1 MEHNS
6 SLCSLQGGESVS
18 SQSLEGAF
26 HHRGVGV
33 CQRICDNC
41 WFFSVAV
48 ACSKWCRDFWACE
61 LLC

>member
-26 HHRGVGV
+26 ITVVCGVGV

-41 WFFSVAV
+41 
-48 ACSKWCRDFWACE
+48 CSSQ
-61 LLC
+61 L